1 MPELTVMVADQGPSS
16 ASICLDA
23 FPVGS
28 VGRVASVKAD
38 GNDAQGVDLARRLM
52 ELGFLPGEPVRV
64 LHRAFPSG
72 DPLAVRI
79 GSSTFALRRFE
90 AALVAV
96 TTA

>member
-1 MPELTVMVADQGPSS
+1 MTVMAADQGPCSG
-16 ASICLDA
+16 SIRLDA

-28 VGRVASVKAD
+28 AGRVASVTAD

-64 LHRAFPSG
+64 LHRGFPSG

-79 GSSTFALRRFE
+79 GSSTFALRQFE

-96 TTA
+96 TAA